1 MQDYWLS
8 DAAEKQDSKP
18 KFRQIGLSLNK
29 LVGLCYAT
37 DEVLQDANALEITI
51 LLEFVEEIAF
61 QIDDAIINGSGAG
74 QRLGVINSSATVT
87 AIKETGQAASTVV
100 FVNFLSYGPGCCRE
114 VKLMKQVERCFGE

>member
-51 LLEFVEEIAF
+51 LWNLWKKLLFKLTM
-61 QIDDAIINGSGAG
+61 QS
-74 QRLGVINSSATVT
+74 LM
-87 AIKETGQAASTVV
+87 VV
-100 FVNFLSYGPGCCRE
+100 VPVNDLA
-114 VKLMKQVERCFGE
+114 